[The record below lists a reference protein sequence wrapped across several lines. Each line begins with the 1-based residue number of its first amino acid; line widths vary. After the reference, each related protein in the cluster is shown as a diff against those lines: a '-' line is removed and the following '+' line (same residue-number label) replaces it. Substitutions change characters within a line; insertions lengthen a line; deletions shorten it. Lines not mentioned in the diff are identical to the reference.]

1 MTDDASRLCEP
12 FRGCASVITAAIT
25 AAIAGILAYFG
36 VKPGVYLAG
45 VAIVVKILVVASIM
59 GAMWWRQRAAQRKV
73 DREAAQTPAL
83 PEDKR

>member
-1 MTDDASRLCEP
+1 M
-12 FRGCASVITAAIT
+12 ITAAIT

-73 DREAAQTPAL
+73 DAAPKEEEAPTDSSDQPPTNRDAT
-83 PEDKR
+83 